1 MLSFP
6 QAVRITVL
14 LAGAYLAAAGWASD
28 MPGYNDWNDYS
39 DWESTLADVNSL
51 SAEDFASSVAEI
63 TVRLISSH
71 RLVDVQ

>member
-6 QAVRITVL
+6 QAIRITAL
-14 LAGAYLAAAGWASD
+14 LAGAYLAAADWASD
-28 MPGYNDWNDYS
+28 MPDYNDWNNNF
-39 DWESTLADVNSL
+39 DWESALADVESP

-71 RLVDVQ
+71 RLADVQ